1 MWRVQRLGQINPFKP
16 ANLFDFKSLTLKF
29 RSEQIG
35 RFKMTIR
42 SEQRLGPYRKQR
54 GEKTLR
60 VDAFPGPRWF
70 RYGALKEAFSVWHE
84 RAMCFECAEPAD
96 RVFGS

>member
-1 MWRVQRLGQINPFKP
+1 MVRKEDSDRYGESRGPIRV
-16 ANLFDFKSLTLKF
+16 ADD
-29 RSEQIG
+29 SERER
-35 RFKMTIR
+35 RFP
-42 SEQRLGPYRKQR
+42 QRLGPYRKQR

-84 RAMCFECAEPAD
+84 SAMCFEYAEPAD